1 MMDALGNAGSTYR
14 KNVYRGFSEKQAPVS
29 LSELHDFFD
38 IALKF
43 IDHSILANQRA
54 DKLYHSYNLMQVE
67 EDGGISI
74 GYLYEMLEGQVAV
87 LTSDLLSARE
97 AVEVLNALRK
107 SAIYRPDQH
116 SYLLY
121 PDRNLPRFK
130 AKNNIPVDVVKQSRL
145 LRTMVEKEDRRLV
158 EKDLSGNYHFNGDFR
173 NQHDLEDALVKIEE
187 DEYAEIIRREKNE
200 ILGVF
205 EMIFDHKSFTGRSG
219 TFFGYE
225 GVGCIYWHMVSKL
238 LLVVEEN
245 CWRSI
250 ENGEKKN
257 LTEQLIE
264 HYYDVRAGI
273 GFNKT
278 PDVYGAFPTDP
289 YSHTPGNKGAQQ
301 PGMTG
306 QVKEDILARFGELG
320 VFVQAGRI
328 IFRPQLINH
337 SEFIN
342 EESAFTYYNLD
353 GKSRELLVSKG
364 SLAFTYCQVP
374 IIYHKSNKEKIILNL
389 LGQDPIEISGL
400 EIPQEWSDQMMLRT
414 GKIEYVEVFFTLP
427 EII

>member
-1 MMDALGNAGSTYR
+1 
-14 KNVYRGFSEKQAPVS
+14 
-29 LSELHDFFD
+29 
-38 IALKF
+38 
-43 IDHSILANQRA
+43 
-54 DKLYHSYNLMQVE
+54 MQVE

-130 AKNNIPVDVVKQSRL
+130 AKNNIPGDVVKQSRL

-225 GVGCIYWHMVSKL
+225 GLGCIYWHMVSKL

-250 ENGEKKN
+250 ENGEKKD